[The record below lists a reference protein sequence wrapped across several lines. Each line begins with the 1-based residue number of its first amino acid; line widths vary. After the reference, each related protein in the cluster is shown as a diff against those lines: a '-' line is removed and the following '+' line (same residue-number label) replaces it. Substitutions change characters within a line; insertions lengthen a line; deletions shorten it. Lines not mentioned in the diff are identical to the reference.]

1 MNTDN
6 MQKGKKIVI
15 IGAGHVGSHCALSLV
30 YTGEADEIVLIDID
44 RAKAEGQ
51 AKDISDAAAG
61 LGNAVKVYAGDYADA
76 ADADV
81 MIMAAGRSRRPGET
95 RLDMLD
101 DSVRMIQDIIPGI
114 KKSGFHGF
122 FISISNPA
130 DVICEYI
137 RRAVGFDRTRAF
149 STGTSLDTFRLYKYI
164 SQATGYSTQSIQGFC
179 MGEHG
184 DSHVPVYSRVTLNG
198 KSFFELREERPDTIG
213 KIDLEQMEKDI
224 KWEGFAEVE
233 GKGCTEFGIAAVA
246 SKLVK
251 AIFHD
256 QKLIWPVSVALEGE
270 YGEENVAAGVPC
282 VIGKNGVEEIVKVEL
297 TADEAERFHQ
307 SCGVIRS
314 FLDRAAEVR

>member
-1 MNTDN
+1 MD
-6 MQKGKKIVI
+6 KRKKIVI

-61 LGNAVKVYAGDYADA
+61 LGNAVKVYAGDYVDA

-114 KKSGFHGF
+114 KESGFHGF

-137 RRAVGFDRTRAF
+137 RRAVGFDRARAF

-184 DSHVPVYSRVTLNG
+184 DSHVPIYSRVTLNG
-198 KSFFELREERPDTIG
+198 KSFMELREERPDTIG

-224 KWEGFAEVE
+224 K
-233 GKGCTEFGIAAVA
+233 
-246 SKLVK
+246 
-251 AIFHD
+251 
-256 QKLIWPVSVALEGE
+256 
-270 YGEENVAAGVPC
+270 
-282 VIGKNGVEEIVKVEL
+282 
-297 TADEAERFHQ
+297 
-307 SCGVIRS
+307 
-314 FLDRAAEVR
+314 